1 MDKKIKW
8 EVIEEMNDDD
18 GSPTCWSA
26 EINHWYYGKYCWI
39 TYYGEKYGYV
49 VEVEGLNG
57 CYTELVRCKSFTSA
71 KRWVTIHF
79 L

>member
-26 EINHWYYGKYCWI
+26 EINHWYHGKFCWI
-39 TYYGEKYGYV
+39 SYFGESEGYA
-49 VEVEGLNG
+49 VEVKGFDG
-57 CYTELVRCKSFTSA
+57 FIELVRCKSFSSA
-71 KRWVTIHF
+71 KRWVTMH
-79 L
+79 LL